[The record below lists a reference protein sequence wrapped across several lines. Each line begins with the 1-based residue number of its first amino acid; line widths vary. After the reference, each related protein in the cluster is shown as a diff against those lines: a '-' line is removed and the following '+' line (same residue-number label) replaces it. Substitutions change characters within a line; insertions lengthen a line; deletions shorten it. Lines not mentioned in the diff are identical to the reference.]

1 MYRTY
6 IFYRACGCFLYA
18 PSIFRTAKDGSG
30 FIQER
35 DLCYA
40 QISSLSSCTRMYNC
54 STAPRMAVVPRSS
67 VFALQTRRY
76 KMYTEVHFVPC
87 LRLIFARALYLRRL
101 FQKANG
107 KYIFNNLLILRSIFT
122 RLMRLP
128 SLCAKFY
135 LKFCTN
141 FFRKR
146 TNTSDR

>member
-1 MYRTY
+1 MTIHNKR
-6 IFYRACGCFLYA
+6 IRFLLKYTA
-18 PSIFRTAKDGSG
+18 HLLRYLAKSVHPCTLLAASFSIAETSLLMEPAASVPLLNILNVSVPPRTAVV
-30 FIQER
+30 
-35 DLCYA
+35 A
-40 QISSLSSCTRMYNC
+40 SSSKFFAKKNLSLKNVHGCTFFN
-54 STAPRMAVVPRSS
+54 
-67 VFALQTRRY
+67 
-76 KMYTEVHFVPC
+76 
-87 LRLIFARALYLRRL
+87 RL

-107 KYIFNNLLILRSIFT
+107 KYIFNSLLILRSIFT